1 VMTMANPFDQIEE
14 AGRKQLIRKNQP
26 AWVSPML
33 ATLTHKHFSDPKWIF
48 EPKLDGI
55 RCLAFRSG
63 REIRLFSRNK
73 KNLNETYPELKEAIE
88 TQSREHFI
96 VDGEIVAFEGAV
108 TSFSRLQG
116 RSHIGSAAEARRSPI
131 KVYYYLFDI
140 LYLDD
145 CDTTHVSLRDRKVL
159 LKSALRFR
167 DPLRFMSHRSSE
179 GEAYLHQACR
189 KGWEG
194 LVAKQV
200 DSIYVQGRST
210 SWLKFKCVQQQEFV
224 IGGYTDPQRTRIG
237 FGALLIGYYENG
249 NLCYAGKVGTGY
261 TSQTLR
267 ELGKRLESLKRDASP
282 FSKANEIREKHV
294 QWVAP
299 KLVAEVGFTEWTQ
312 DNRLRHPRYLGL
324 RMDKKAQEVLRER
337 PLKLEK

>member
-1 VMTMANPFDQIEE
+1 MGNPFNQIAA
-14 AGRKQLIRKNQP
+14 AGRKQLIRRSQP

-33 ATLTHKHFSDPKWIF
+33 ATLTNKHFSDPKWIF

-55 RCLAFRSG
+55 RCLAFRNG
-63 REIRLFSRNK
+63 REIRLFSRNQ

-88 TQSREHFI
+88 TQPRDHFI
-96 VDGEIVAFEGAV
+96 ADGEIVAFEGAV

-116 RSHIGSAAEARRSPI
+116 RSQIRSAAEARRSPI

-140 LYLDD
+140 LYLDGS
-145 CDTTHVSLRDRKVL
+145 DTTHVSLRDRKVL

-167 DPLRFMSHRSSE
+167 DPLRFMTHRRSE
-179 GEAYLHQACR
+179 GEAYFYEACR

-194 LVAKQV
+194 LIAKQA
-200 DSIYVQGRST
+200 DSIYVPGRST

-237 FGALLIGYYENG
+237 FGALMIGYYENG

-267 ELGKRLESLKRDASP
+267 ELVKRLESLKRDSSP

-294 QWVAP
+294 HWVAP
-299 KLVAEVGFTEWTQ
+299 KLVAEIGFTEWTG

-324 RMDKKAQEVLRER
+324 RMDKKAQEVVRER
-337 PLKLEK
+337 PKA